1 MDAILHEATN
11 WVAFS
16 FFLFVVLIWFK
27 GRKAILGALDAKIA
41 TIRAEIDTA
50 QNLRLEAQ
58 RLFEDYEHK
67 HQEAIREAEHV
78 VRTAEKQAIE
88 IRKQAELDL
97 ADTIHVREKQLKDRI
112 DRMKQAAKE
121 EIQQYAANLAIE
133 ATAGIIEQKLD
144 AKAKDQLIEKAIA
157 NIGKNLH

>member
-1 MDAILHEATN
+1 MELMHDPQN

-16 FFLFVVLIWFK
+16 FLIFLVVAWFTA
-27 GRKAILGALDAKIA
+27 RKAIVGALDSKIA
-41 TIRAEIDTA
+41 VVRSEIETA

-58 RLFEDYEHK
+58 RLFEDYESK
-67 HQEAIREAEHV
+67 HQEAIREAEFV

-97 ADTIHVREKQLKDRI
+97 ADTIHVREKQLKERI
-112 DRMKQAAKE
+112 ERMKQSAKE

-133 ATAGIIEQKLD
+133 ATVGIIKEKLD
-144 AKAKDQLIEKAIA
+144 SKAKDQLIDKAIA